1 MISCKVRAAQKN
13 DAPAI
18 FQLIQDLAVFE
29 KAPNDVEIQVE
40 QLIRDG
46 FGPFPAFYA
55 WVAENQAGDIV
66 GFALVYFRY
75 STWKGVTLYLED
87 LYVRP
92 EFRRTGAASQLMEA
106 IMAFGNAKGCKYLQW
121 EVLEWNE
128 GAIAFYKKWG
138 ADLDPEWIKGRLT
151 LHP

>member
-1 MISCKVRAAQKN
+1 MTNLKVRPARKE
-13 DAPAI
+13 DTPAI
-18 FQLIQDLAVFE
+18 FQLIQDLATFE

-40 QLIRDG
+40 QLMQDG

-55 WVAENQAGDIV
+55 WIAETEDAEVI

-75 STWKGVTLYLED
+75 STWKGITLYLED
-87 LYVRP
+87 LFVKTAY
-92 EFRRTGAASQLMEA
+92 RRSGAASQLMQA
-106 IMAFGNAKGCKYLQW
+106 IMDFGKAKGCKYLQW

-128 GAIAFYKKWG
+128 DALAFYRKWG
-138 ADLDPEWIKGRLT
+138 ASLDTEWMKGRLT